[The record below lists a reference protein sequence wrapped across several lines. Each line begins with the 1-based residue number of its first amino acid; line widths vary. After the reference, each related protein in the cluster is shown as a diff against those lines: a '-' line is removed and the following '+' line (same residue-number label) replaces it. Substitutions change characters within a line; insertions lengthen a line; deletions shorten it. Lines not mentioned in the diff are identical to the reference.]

1 MAIKIVWSPEADE
14 TFARNIDYLCQEWS
28 DKEVE
33 KFILQTGQV
42 IKRLLIFPE
51 SYHRGTKNKKYRKA
65 RLNKY
70 TVLFYHYS
78 KTQKVITLVTFWN
91 VKQDPKKLKY

>member
-1 MAIKIVWSPEADE
+1 MAIKIIWLPEADE
-14 TFARNIDYLCQEWS
+14 TFARNVDYLSREWS

-33 KFILQTGQV
+33 KFVLQTQRV
-42 IKRLLIFPE
+42 LKRLLIFPE
-51 SYHRGTKNKKYRKA
+51 SYQQGTKNKKYRKA

-78 KTQKVITLVTFWN
+78 KTKKTITLVTFWN
-91 VKQDPKKLKY
+91 VNQDPNNIKY